1 MLIVSKAK
9 NWSLSKDAL
18 FWNMIAAMKIFGNNN
33 NNLLA
38 PINNYLSHILQLFT
52 TLKPGEVCE
61 QREQSELQ
69 QLGRD
74 ERLNGN
80 CDWGRQ
86 PGASSK
92 LWLQREVQGNKN
104 TSFGQKKSVIL
115 LFERSENQH
124 QRRKIWLD
132 YIEFLRSNNVNAI
145 ISVVA
150 DSVKIENVTK

>member
-74 ERLNGN
+74 ERLNRN

-104 TSFGQKKSVIL
+104 TSFWQTNL
-115 LFERSENQH
+115 
-124 QRRKIWLD
+124 
-132 YIEFLRSNNVNAI
+132 
-145 ISVVA
+145 
-150 DSVKIENVTK
+150 

>member
-74 ERLNGN
+74 ERLNRN

-86 PGASSK
+86 SGASSK

-124 QRRKIWLD
+124 QRR
-132 YIEFLRSNNVNAI
+132 
-145 ISVVA
+145 
-150 DSVKIENVTK
+150 